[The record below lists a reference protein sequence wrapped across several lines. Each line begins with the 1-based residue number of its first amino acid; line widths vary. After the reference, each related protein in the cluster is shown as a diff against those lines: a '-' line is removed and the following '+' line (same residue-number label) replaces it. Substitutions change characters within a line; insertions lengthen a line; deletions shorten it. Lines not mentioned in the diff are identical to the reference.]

1 MRCQLFKIT
10 FLLSL
15 VMCPLLAISQ
25 SWPNKPVKL
34 IVPFAPGGMADV
46 VSRIMGQQLSDTWG
60 QQVVVE
66 NRVGAGGTIGTSAA
80 VKATPDGY
88 TLMAIFDTSTAA
100 PYLYKINYDLLQD
113 LIPISMVAR
122 SPMLL
127 VTNANFP
134 AKTLPSLLQYAK
146 DKPSTINFVTVG
158 PGSPARLMLE
168 LLKNSTGIN
177 VTVVPY
183 KGGGPAMVDLI
194 SGQVDA
200 MFAALPTV
208 APHIKAGRLRVLAVT
223 SGKRSNLAPGVPAM
237 SETIPGF
244 DTEAWVGIMG
254 PAKIPPEVVAQINT
268 DVAKILNSAE
278 IKNKFFENGLE
289 PSYANPEDFERWIR
303 RETARWA
310 KVIREQNVTLD

>member
-1 MRCQLFKIT
+1 MRCTLFKAA
-10 FLLSL
+10 FLLSFAL
-15 VMCPLLAISQ
+15 CPFWVMSQ
-25 SWPNKPVKL
+25 TWPNKPVKL
-34 IVPFAPGGMADV
+34 IVPFPPGGMADV
-46 VSRIMGQQLSDTWG
+46 VSRILGQHLSETWG

-66 NRVGAGGTIGTSAA
+66 NRAGAGGTIGTSAV
-80 VKATPDGY
+80 VKAAPDGY
-88 TLMAIFDTSTAA
+88 TLMAAFDTHAAA

-113 LIPISMVAR
+113 LTPISMVAR

-127 VTNANFP
+127 VANANFS

-146 DKPSTINFVTVG
+146 DKPSAINFVTVG

-200 MFAALPTV
+200 MIASVPTV
-208 APHIKAGRLRVLAVT
+208 APHVKSGRLRVLAVT
-223 SGKRSNLAPGVPAM
+223 SEKRSSLVPGVPAM

-244 DTEAWVGIMG
+244 GTEAWVGIMG
-254 PAKIPPEVVAQINT
+254 PAKMPPEVVAQINT
-268 DVAKILNSAE
+268 DVAKALNSAE
-278 IKNKFFENGLE
+278 IKNKFIENGLE
-289 PSYANPEDFERWIR
+289 PSYANPEEFERWIR
-303 RETARWA
+303 REMARWS
-310 KVIREQNVTLD
+310 KVIKEQNVTLD

>member
-1 MRCQLFKIT
+1 MRCTLFKAA
-10 FLLSL
+10 FLLSFAL
-15 VMCPLLAISQ
+15 CPLWVMSQ
-25 SWPNKPVKL
+25 TWPNKPVKL
-34 IVPFAPGGMADV
+34 IVPFPPGGMADV
-46 VSRIMGQQLSDTWG
+46 VSRILGQHLSETWG

-66 NRVGAGGTIGTSAA
+66 NRAGAGGTIGTSAV
-80 VKATPDGY
+80 VKAAPDGY
-88 TLMAIFDTSTAA
+88 TLMAAFDTHAAA

-113 LIPISMVAR
+113 LTPISMVAR

-127 VTNANFP
+127 VANANFS

-146 DKPSTINFVTVG
+146 DKPSAINFVTVG

-200 MFAALPTV
+200 MIASVPTV
-208 APHIKAGRLRVLAVT
+208 APHVKSGRLRVLAVT
-223 SGKRSNLAPGVPAM
+223 SEKRSSLVPGVPAM

-244 DTEAWVGIMG
+244 GTEAWVGIMG
-254 PAKIPPEVVAQINT
+254 PAKMPPEVVAQINT
-268 DVAKILNSAE
+268 DVAKALNSTE
-278 IKNKFFENGLE
+278 IKNKFIENGLE

-303 RETARWA
+303 REMARWS
-310 KVIREQNVTLD
+310 KVIKEQNVTLD

>member
-1 MRCQLFKIT
+1 MRCTFFKAA

-15 VMCPLLAISQ
+15 ALYPFWVMSQ
-25 SWPNKPVKL
+25 AWPNKPVKL
-34 IVPFAPGGMADV
+34 IVPFPPGGMADV
-46 VSRIMGQQLSDTWG
+46 VSRILGQHLSETWG

-66 NRVGAGGTIGTSAA
+66 NRAGAGGTIATSAV
-80 VKATPDGY
+80 VKAAPDGY
-88 TLMAIFDTSTAA
+88 TLMAVFDTHAAA

-113 LIPISMVAR
+113 LTPISMVAR

-127 VTNANFP
+127 VANANFP

-146 DKPSTINFVTVG
+146 DKPSAINFVTVG

-200 MFAALPTV
+200 MIASVPTV
-208 APHIKAGRLRVLAVT
+208 APHVKSGRLRVLAVT
-223 SGKRSNLAPGVPAM
+223 SEKRSNLVPGVPAM

-244 DTEAWVGIMG
+244 GTEAWVGIMG
-254 PAKIPPEVVAQINT
+254 PAKMSPEVVAQINT
-268 DVAKILNSAE
+268 DVAKALNSAE
-278 IKNKFFENGLE
+278 IKNKFIENGLE
-289 PSYANPEDFERWIR
+289 PSYSNPEEFERWIR
-303 RETARWA
+303 REMARWS

>member
-1 MRCQLFKIT
+1 
-10 FLLSL
+10 
-15 VMCPLLAISQ
+15 
-25 SWPNKPVKL
+25 
-34 IVPFAPGGMADV
+34 MADV
-46 VSRIMGQQLSDTWG
+46 VSRILGQHLSETWG

-66 NRVGAGGTIGTSAA
+66 NRAGAGGTIGTSAV
-80 VKATPDGY
+80 VKAAPDGY
-88 TLMAIFDTSTAA
+88 TLMAAFDTHAAA

-113 LIPISMVAR
+113 LTPISMVAR

-127 VTNANFP
+127 VANANFS

-146 DKPSTINFVTVG
+146 DKPSAINFVTVG

-200 MFAALPTV
+200 MIASVPTV
-208 APHIKAGRLRVLAVT
+208 APHVKSGRLRVLAVT
-223 SGKRSNLAPGVPAM
+223 SEKRSSLVPGVPAM

-244 DTEAWVGIMG
+244 GTEAWVGIMG
-254 PAKIPPEVVAQINT
+254 PAKMPPEVVAQINT
-268 DVAKILNSAE
+268 DVAKALNSAE
-278 IKNKFFENGLE
+278 IKNKFIENGLE
-289 PSYANPEDFERWIR
+289 PSYSNPEEFERWIR
-303 RETARWA
+303 REMARWS

>member
-15 VMCPLLAISQ
+15 VMCPPLAISQ

-310 KVIREQNVTLD
+310 KVIREQNVTVD

>member
-60 QQVVVE
+60 QQVLVE

-146 DKPSTINFVTVG
+146 DKPSAINFVTVG

-254 PAKIPPEVVAQINT
+254 PAKIPPEVVAQINI

-310 KVIREQNVTLD
+310 KVIREQNVTVD

>member
-1 MRCQLFKIT
+1 
-10 FLLSL
+10 
-15 VMCPLLAISQ
+15 
-25 SWPNKPVKL
+25 VKL
-34 IVPFAPGGMADV
+34 IVPFPPGGMADV
-46 VSRIMGQQLSDTWG
+46 VSRILGQHLSETWG

-66 NRVGAGGTIGTSAA
+66 NRAGAGGTIGTSAV
-80 VKATPDGY
+80 VKAAPDGY
-88 TLMAIFDTSTAA
+88 TLMAAFDTHAAA

-113 LIPISMVAR
+113 LTPISMVAR

-127 VTNANFP
+127 VANANFS

-146 DKPSTINFVTVG
+146 DKPSAINFVTVG

-200 MFAALPTV
+200 MIASVPTV
-208 APHIKAGRLRVLAVT
+208 APHVKSGRLRVLAVT
-223 SGKRSNLAPGVPAM
+223 SEKRSSLVPGVPAM

-244 DTEAWVGIMG
+244 GTEAWVGIMG
-254 PAKIPPEVVAQINT
+254 PAKMPPEVVAQINT
-268 DVAKILNSAE
+268 DVAKALNSAE
-278 IKNKFFENGLE
+278 IKNKFIENGLE
-289 PSYANPEDFERWIR
+289 PSYANPEEFERWIR
-303 RETARWA
+303 REMARWS
-310 KVIREQNVTLD
+310 KVIKEQNVTLD

>member
-1 MRCQLFKIT
+1 MRCTFFKAA

-15 VMCPLLAISQ
+15 ALYPFWVMSQ
-25 SWPNKPVKL
+25 AWPNKPVKL
-34 IVPFAPGGMADV
+34 IVPFPPGGMADV
-46 VSRIMGQQLSDTWG
+46 VSRILGQHLSETWG

-66 NRVGAGGTIGTSAA
+66 NRAGAGGTIATSAV
-80 VKATPDGY
+80 VKAAPDGY
-88 TLMAIFDTSTAA
+88 TLMAVFDTHAAA

-113 LIPISMVAR
+113 LTPISMVAR

-127 VTNANFP
+127 VANANFP

-146 DKPSTINFVTVG
+146 DKPSAINFVTVG

-200 MFAALPTV
+200 MIASVPTV
-208 APHIKAGRLRVLAVT
+208 APHVKSGRLRVLAVT
-223 SGKRSNLAPGVPAM
+223 SEKRSSLVPGVPAM

-244 DTEAWVGIMG
+244 GTEAWVGIMG
-254 PAKIPPEVVAQINT
+254 PAKMPPEVVAQINT
-268 DVAKILNSAE
+268 DVAKALNSAE
-278 IKNKFFENGLE
+278 IKNKFIENGLE
-289 PSYANPEDFERWIR
+289 PSYSNPEEFERWIR
-303 RETARWA
+303 REMARWA
-310 KVIREQNVTLD
+310 KVIKEQNVTLD

>member
-1 MRCQLFKIT
+1 MRCTFFKAA

-15 VMCPLLAISQ
+15 ALCPFWVMSQ
-25 SWPNKPVKL
+25 AWPNKPVKL
-34 IVPFAPGGMADV
+34 IVPFPPGGMADV
-46 VSRIMGQQLSDTWG
+46 VSRILGQHLSETWG

-66 NRVGAGGTIGTSAA
+66 NRAGAGGTIATSAV
-80 VKATPDGY
+80 VKAAPDGY
-88 TLMAIFDTSTAA
+88 TLMAVFDTHAAA

-113 LIPISMVAR
+113 LTPISMVAR

-127 VTNANFP
+127 VANANFP

-146 DKPSTINFVTVG
+146 DKPSAINFVTVG

-200 MFAALPTV
+200 MIASVPTV
-208 APHIKAGRLRVLAVT
+208 APHVKSGRLRVLAVT
-223 SGKRSNLAPGVPAM
+223 SEKRSSLVPGVPAM

-244 DTEAWVGIMG
+244 GTEAWVGIMG
-254 PAKIPPEVVAQINT
+254 PAKMPPEVVAQINT
-268 DVAKILNSAE
+268 DVAKALNSAE
-278 IKNKFFENGLE
+278 IKNKFIENGLE
-289 PSYANPEDFERWIR
+289 PSYSNPEEFERWIR
-303 RETARWA
+303 REMARWS

>member
-1 MRCQLFKIT
+1 MRCTLFKAA
-10 FLLSL
+10 FLLSFAL
-15 VMCPLLAISQ
+15 CPLWVMSQ
-25 SWPNKPVKL
+25 TWPNKPVKL
-34 IVPFAPGGMADV
+34 IVPFPPGGMADV
-46 VSRIMGQQLSDTWG
+46 VSRILGQHLSETWG

-66 NRVGAGGTIGTSAA
+66 NRAGAGGTIGTSAV
-80 VKATPDGY
+80 VKAAPDGY
-88 TLMAIFDTSTAA
+88 TLMAAFDTHAAA

-113 LIPISMVAR
+113 LTPISMVAR

-127 VTNANFP
+127 VANANFS

-146 DKPSTINFVTVG
+146 DKPSAINFVTVG

-200 MFAALPTV
+200 MIASVPTV
-208 APHIKAGRLRVLAVT
+208 APHVKSGRLRVLAVT
-223 SGKRSNLAPGVPAM
+223 SEKRSSLVPGVPAM

-244 DTEAWVGIMG
+244 GTEAWVGIMG
-254 PAKIPPEVVAQINT
+254 PAKMPPEVVAQINT
-268 DVAKILNSAE
+268 DVAKALNSAE
-278 IKNKFFENGLE
+278 IKNKFIENGLE
-289 PSYANPEDFERWIR
+289 PSYSNPEEFERWIR
-303 RETARWA
+303 REMARWS

>member
-1 MRCQLFKIT
+1 M
-10 FLLSL
+10 
-15 VMCPLLAISQ
+15 SQ
-25 SWPNKPVKL
+25 TWPNKPVKL
-34 IVPFAPGGMADV
+34 IVPFPPGGMADV
-46 VSRIMGQQLSDTWG
+46 VSRILGQHLSETWG

-66 NRVGAGGTIGTSAA
+66 NRAGAGGTIGTSAV
-80 VKATPDGY
+80 VKAAPDGY
-88 TLMAIFDTSTAA
+88 TLMAAFDTHAAA

-113 LIPISMVAR
+113 LTPISMVAR

-127 VTNANFP
+127 VANANFS

-146 DKPSTINFVTVG
+146 DKPSAINFVTVG

-200 MFAALPTV
+200 MIASVPTV
-208 APHIKAGRLRVLAVT
+208 APHVKSGRLRVLAVT
-223 SGKRSNLAPGVPAM
+223 SEKRSSLVPGVPAM

-244 DTEAWVGIMG
+244 GTEAWVGIMG
-254 PAKIPPEVVAQINT
+254 PAKMPPEVVAQINT
-268 DVAKILNSAE
+268 DVAKALNSAE
-278 IKNKFFENGLE
+278 IKNKFIENGLE
-289 PSYANPEDFERWIR
+289 PSYANPEEFERWIR
-303 RETARWA
+303 REMARWS
-310 KVIREQNVTLD
+310 KVIKEQNVTLD

>member
-1 MRCQLFKIT
+1 MRCTLFKAA
-10 FLLSL
+10 FLLCFAL
-15 VMCPLLAISQ
+15 CPLWVMSQ
-25 SWPNKPVKL
+25 TWPNKPVKL
-34 IVPFAPGGMADV
+34 IVPFPPGGMADV
-46 VSRIMGQQLSDTWG
+46 VSRILGQHLSEAWG

-66 NRVGAGGTIGTSAA
+66 NRAGAGGTIGTSAV
-80 VKATPDGY
+80 VKAAPDGY
-88 TLMAIFDTSTAA
+88 TLMAVFDTHAAA

-113 LIPISMVAR
+113 LTPISMVAR

-127 VTNANFP
+127 VANPNFP

-146 DKPSTINFVTVG
+146 DKPSAINFVTVG

-200 MFAALPTV
+200 MIASVPTV
-208 APHIKAGRLRVLAVT
+208 APHVKSGRLRVLAVT
-223 SGKRSNLAPGVPAM
+223 SEKRSSLVPGVPAM

-244 DTEAWVGIMG
+244 GTEAWVGIMG
-254 PAKIPPEVVAQINT
+254 PAKMPPEVVAQINT
-268 DVAKILNSAE
+268 DVVKALNSAE
-278 IKNKFFENGLE
+278 IKNKFIENGLE
-289 PSYANPEDFERWIR
+289 PSYANPEEFERWIR
-303 RETARWA
+303 REMARWS

>member
-1 MRCQLFKIT
+1 MRCTLFKAA
-10 FLLSL
+10 FLLSFAL
-15 VMCPLLAISQ
+15 CPLWVMSQ
-25 SWPNKPVKL
+25 TWPNKPVKL
-34 IVPFAPGGMADV
+34 IVPFPPGGMADV
-46 VSRIMGQQLSDTWG
+46 VSRILGQHLSETWG

-66 NRVGAGGTIGTSAA
+66 NRAGAGGTIGTSAV
-80 VKATPDGY
+80 VKAAPDGY
-88 TLMAIFDTSTAA
+88 TLMAAFDTHAAA

-113 LIPISMVAR
+113 LTPISMVAR

-127 VTNANFP
+127 VANANFS

-146 DKPSTINFVTVG
+146 DKPSAINFVTVG

-200 MFAALPTV
+200 MIASVPTV
-208 APHIKAGRLRVLAVT
+208 APHVKSGRLRVLAVT
-223 SGKRSNLAPGVPAM
+223 SEKRSSLVPGIPAM

-244 DTEAWVGIMG
+244 GTEAWVGIMG
-254 PAKIPPEVVAQINT
+254 PAKMPPEVVAQINT
-268 DVAKILNSAE
+268 DVAKALNSAE
-278 IKNKFFENGLE
+278 IKNKFIENGLE
-289 PSYANPEDFERWIR
+289 PSYSNPDEFERWIR
-303 RETARWA
+303 REMARWS
-310 KVIREQNVTLD
+310 KVIKEQNVTLD

>member
-1 MRCQLFKIT
+1 
-10 FLLSL
+10 
-15 VMCPLLAISQ
+15 
-25 SWPNKPVKL
+25 L
-34 IVPFAPGGMADV
+34 IVPFPPGGMADV
-46 VSRIMGQQLSDTWG
+46 VSRILGQHLSETWG

-66 NRVGAGGTIGTSAA
+66 NRAGAGGTIGTSAV
-80 VKATPDGY
+80 VKAAPDGY
-88 TLMAIFDTSTAA
+88 TLMAAFDTHAAA

-113 LIPISMVAR
+113 LTPISMVAR

-127 VTNANFP
+127 VANANFS

-146 DKPSTINFVTVG
+146 DKPSAINFVTVG

-200 MFAALPTV
+200 MIASVPTV
-208 APHIKAGRLRVLAVT
+208 APHVKSGRLRVLAVT
-223 SGKRSNLAPGVPAM
+223 SEKRSSLVPGVPAM

-244 DTEAWVGIMG
+244 GTEAWVGIMG
-254 PAKIPPEVVAQINT
+254 PAKMPPEVVAQINT
-268 DVAKILNSAE
+268 DVAKALNSAE
-278 IKNKFFENGLE
+278 IKNKFIENGLE
-289 PSYANPEDFERWIR
+289 PSYANPEEFERWIR
-303 RETARWA
+303 REMARWS

>member
-1 MRCQLFKIT
+1 MRCTFFKAA

-15 VMCPLLAISQ
+15 ALCPFWVMSQ
-25 SWPNKPVKL
+25 AWPNKPVKL
-34 IVPFAPGGMADV
+34 IVPFPPGGMADV
-46 VSRIMGQQLSDTWG
+46 VSRILGQHLSETWG

-66 NRVGAGGTIGTSAA
+66 NRAGAGGTIATSAV
-80 VKATPDGY
+80 VKAAPDGY
-88 TLMAIFDTSTAA
+88 TLMAVFDTHAAA

-113 LIPISMVAR
+113 LTPISMVAR

-127 VTNANFP
+127 VANANFP

-146 DKPSTINFVTVG
+146 DKPSAINFVTVG

-200 MFAALPTV
+200 MIASVPTV
-208 APHIKAGRLRVLAVT
+208 APHVKSGRLRVLAVT
-223 SGKRSNLAPGVPAM
+223 SEKRSNLVPGVPAM

-244 DTEAWVGIMG
+244 GTEAWVGIMG
-254 PAKIPPEVVAQINT
+254 PAKMSPEVVAQINT
-268 DVAKILNSAE
+268 DVAKALNSAE
-278 IKNKFFENGLE
+278 IKNKFIENGLE
-289 PSYANPEDFERWIR
+289 PSYSNPEEFERWIR
-303 RETARWA
+303 REMARWA
-310 KVIREQNVTLD
+310 KVIKEQNVTLD

>member
-1 MRCQLFKIT
+1 MRCTFFKAA

-15 VMCPLLAISQ
+15 ALCPFWVMSQ
-25 SWPNKPVKL
+25 AWPNKPVKL
-34 IVPFAPGGMADV
+34 IVPFPPGGMADV
-46 VSRIMGQQLSDTWG
+46 VSRILGQHLSETWG

-66 NRVGAGGTIGTSAA
+66 NRAGAGGTIATSAV
-80 VKATPDGY
+80 VKAAPDGY
-88 TLMAIFDTSTAA
+88 TLMAVFDTHAAA

-113 LIPISMVAR
+113 LTPISMVAR

-127 VTNANFP
+127 VANANFP
-134 AKTLPSLLQYAK
+134 AKTLSSLLQYAK
-146 DKPSTINFVTVG
+146 DKPSAINFVTVG

-200 MFAALPTV
+200 MIASVPTV
-208 APHIKAGRLRVLAVT
+208 APHVKSGRLRVLAVT
-223 SGKRSNLAPGVPAM
+223 SEKRSSLVPEVPAM

-244 DTEAWVGIMG
+244 GTEAWVGIMG
-254 PAKIPPEVVAQINT
+254 PAKMPPEVVAQINT
-268 DVAKILNSAE
+268 DVAKALNSAE
-278 IKNKFFENGLE
+278 IKNKFIENGLE
-289 PSYANPEDFERWIR
+289 PSYSNPEEFERWIR
-303 RETARWA
+303 REMARWA
-310 KVIREQNVTLD
+310 KVIKEQNVTLD

>member
-1 MRCQLFKIT
+1 MRCTLFKAA
-10 FLLSL
+10 FLLSFAL
-15 VMCPLLAISQ
+15 CPLWVMSQ
-25 SWPNKPVKL
+25 TWPNKPVKL
-34 IVPFAPGGMADV
+34 IVPFPPGGMADV
-46 VSRIMGQQLSDTWG
+46 VSRILGQHLSETWG

-66 NRVGAGGTIGTSAA
+66 NRAGAGGTIGTSAV
-80 VKATPDGY
+80 VKAAPDGY
-88 TLMAIFDTSTAA
+88 TLMAAFDTHAAA

-113 LIPISMVAR
+113 LTPISMVAR

-127 VTNANFP
+127 VANANFS

-146 DKPSTINFVTVG
+146 DKPSAINFVTVG

-200 MFAALPTV
+200 MIASVPTV
-208 APHIKAGRLRVLAVT
+208 APHVKSGRLRVLAVT
-223 SGKRSNLAPGVPAM
+223 SEKRSSLVPGVPAM

-244 DTEAWVGIMG
+244 GTEAWVGIMG
-254 PAKIPPEVVAQINT
+254 PAKMPPEVVAQINT
-268 DVAKILNSAE
+268 DVAKALNSTE
-278 IKNKFFENGLE
+278 IKNKFIENGLE
-289 PSYANPEDFERWIR
+289 PSYANPEEFERWIR
-303 RETARWA
+303 REMARWS

>member
-146 DKPSTINFVTVG
+146 DKPSAINFVTVG

-237 SETIPGF
+237 SEAIPGF

-254 PAKIPPEVVAQINT
+254 PAKIPPEVVAQINI

-310 KVIREQNVTLD
+310 KVIREQNVTVD

>member
-1 MRCQLFKIT
+1 
-10 FLLSL
+10 
-15 VMCPLLAISQ
+15 MCPLLAISQ

-146 DKPSTINFVTVG
+146 DKPSAINFVTVG

-254 PAKIPPEVVAQINT
+254 PAKIPPEVVAQINI

-310 KVIREQNVTLD
+310 KVIREQNVTVD

>member
-1 MRCQLFKIT
+1 
-10 FLLSL
+10 
-15 VMCPLLAISQ
+15 
-25 SWPNKPVKL
+25 
-34 IVPFAPGGMADV
+34 MADV
-46 VSRIMGQQLSDTWG
+46 VSRILGQHLSETWG

-66 NRVGAGGTIGTSAA
+66 NRAGAGGTIGTSAV
-80 VKATPDGY
+80 VKAAPDGY
-88 TLMAIFDTSTAA
+88 TLMAAFDTHAAA

-113 LIPISMVAR
+113 LTPISMVAR

-127 VTNANFP
+127 VANANFS

-146 DKPSTINFVTVG
+146 DKPSAINFVTVG

-200 MFAALPTV
+200 MIASVPTV
-208 APHIKAGRLRVLAVT
+208 APHVKSGRLRVLAVT
-223 SGKRSNLAPGVPAM
+223 SEKRSSLVPGVPAM

-244 DTEAWVGIMG
+244 GTEAWVGLMG
-254 PAKIPPEVVAQINT
+254 PAKMPPEVVAQINT
-268 DVAKILNSAE
+268 DVAKALNSAE
-278 IKNKFFENGLE
+278 IKNKFIENGLE
-289 PSYANPEDFERWIR
+289 PSYANPEEFERWIR
-303 RETARWA
+303 REMARWS

>member
-100 PYLYKINYDLLQD
+100 PYLYKIN
-113 LIPISMVAR
+113 
-122 SPMLL
+122 
-127 VTNANFP
+127 
-134 AKTLPSLLQYAK
+134 
-146 DKPSTINFVTVG
+146 
-158 PGSPARLMLE
+158 
-168 LLKNSTGIN
+168 
-177 VTVVPY
+177 
-183 KGGGPAMVDLI
+183 
-194 SGQVDA
+194 
-200 MFAALPTV
+200 
-208 APHIKAGRLRVLAVT
+208 
-223 SGKRSNLAPGVPAM
+223 
-237 SETIPGF
+237 
-244 DTEAWVGIMG
+244 
-254 PAKIPPEVVAQINT
+254 
-268 DVAKILNSAE
+268 
-278 IKNKFFENGLE
+278 
-289 PSYANPEDFERWIR
+289 
-303 RETARWA
+303 
-310 KVIREQNVTLD
+310 

>member
-1 MRCQLFKIT
+1 M
-10 FLLSL
+10 
-15 VMCPLLAISQ
+15 SQ
-25 SWPNKPVKL
+25 TWPNKPVKL
-34 IVPFAPGGMADV
+34 IVPFPPGGMADV
-46 VSRIMGQQLSDTWG
+46 VSRILGQHLSETWG

-66 NRVGAGGTIGTSAA
+66 NRAGAGGTIGTSAV
-80 VKATPDGY
+80 VKAAPDGY
-88 TLMAIFDTSTAA
+88 TLMAAFDTHAAA

-113 LIPISMVAR
+113 LTPISMVAR

-127 VTNANFP
+127 VANANFS

-146 DKPSTINFVTVG
+146 DKPSAINFVTVG

-200 MFAALPTV
+200 MIASVPTV
-208 APHIKAGRLRVLAVT
+208 APHVKSGRLRVLAVT
-223 SGKRSNLAPGVPAM
+223 SEKRSSLVPGIPAM

-244 DTEAWVGIMG
+244 GTEAWVGIMG
-254 PAKIPPEVVAQINT
+254 PAKMPPEVVAQINT
-268 DVAKILNSAE
+268 DVAKALNSAE
-278 IKNKFFENGLE
+278 IKNKFIENGLE
-289 PSYANPEDFERWIR
+289 PSYSNPDEFERWIR
-303 RETARWA
+303 REMARWS

>member
-1 MRCQLFKIT
+1 MRFTLFKAA
-10 FLLSL
+10 FLLSFAL
-15 VMCPLLAISQ
+15 CPLWVMSQ
-25 SWPNKPVKL
+25 TWPNKPVKL
-34 IVPFAPGGMADV
+34 IVPFPPGGMADV
-46 VSRIMGQQLSDTWG
+46 VSRILGQHLSETWG

-66 NRVGAGGTIGTSAA
+66 NRAGAGGTIGTSAV
-80 VKATPDGY
+80 VKAAPDGY
-88 TLMAIFDTSTAA
+88 TLMAAFDTHAAA

-113 LIPISMVAR
+113 LTPISMVAR

-127 VTNANFP
+127 VANANFS

-146 DKPSTINFVTVG
+146 DKPSAINFVTVG

-200 MFAALPTV
+200 MIASVPTV
-208 APHIKAGRLRVLAVT
+208 APHVKSGRLRVLAVT
-223 SGKRSNLAPGVPAM
+223 SEKRSSLVPGVPAM

-244 DTEAWVGIMG
+244 GTEAWVGLMG
-254 PAKIPPEVVAQINT
+254 PAKMPPEVVAQINT
-268 DVAKILNSAE
+268 DVAKALNSAE
-278 IKNKFFENGLE
+278 IKNKFIENGLE
-289 PSYANPEDFERWIR
+289 PSYANPEEFERWIR
-303 RETARWA
+303 REMARWS

>member
-127 VTNANFP
+127 VTNANYP

-146 DKPSTINFVTVG
+146 DKPSAINFVTVG

-254 PAKIPPEVVAQINT
+254 PAKIPPEVVAQINI

-310 KVIREQNVTLD
+310 KVIREQNVTVD

>member
-1 MRCQLFKIT
+1 MRCTFFKAA

-15 VMCPLLAISQ
+15 ALYPFWVMSQ
-25 SWPNKPVKL
+25 AWPNKPVKL
-34 IVPFAPGGMADV
+34 IVPFPPGGMADV
-46 VSRIMGQQLSDTWG
+46 VSRILGQHLSETWG

-66 NRVGAGGTIGTSAA
+66 NRAGAGGTIATSAV
-80 VKATPDGY
+80 VKAAPDGY
-88 TLMAIFDTSTAA
+88 TLMAVFDTHAAA

-113 LIPISMVAR
+113 LTPISMVAR

-127 VTNANFP
+127 VANANFP

-146 DKPSTINFVTVG
+146 DKPSAINFVTVG

-200 MFAALPTV
+200 MIASVPTV
-208 APHIKAGRLRVLAVT
+208 APHVKSGRLRVLAVT
-223 SGKRSNLAPGVPAM
+223 SEKRSSLVPGVPAM

-244 DTEAWVGIMG
+244 GTEAWVGIMG
-254 PAKIPPEVVAQINT
+254 PAKMPPEVVAQINT
-268 DVAKILNSAE
+268 DVAKALNSAE
-278 IKNKFFENGLE
+278 IKNKFIENGLE
-289 PSYANPEDFERWIR
+289 PSYSNPEEFERWIR
-303 RETARWA
+303 REMARWS

>member
-113 LIPISMVAR
+113 LMPISMVAR

-310 KVIREQNVTLD
+310 KVIREQNVTVD

>member
-1 MRCQLFKIT
+1 MRCTLFKAA
-10 FLLSL
+10 FLLSFAL
-15 VMCPLLAISQ
+15 CPLWVMSQ
-25 SWPNKPVKL
+25 TWPNKPVKL
-34 IVPFAPGGMADV
+34 IVPFPPGGMADV
-46 VSRIMGQQLSDTWG
+46 VSRILGQHLSETWG

-66 NRVGAGGTIGTSAA
+66 NRAGAGGTIGTSAV
-80 VKATPDGY
+80 VKAAPDGY
-88 TLMAIFDTSTAA
+88 TLMAAFDTHAAA

-113 LIPISMVAR
+113 LTPISMVAR

-127 VTNANFP
+127 VANANFS

-146 DKPSTINFVTVG
+146 DKPSAINFVTVG

-200 MFAALPTV
+200 MIASVPTV
-208 APHIKAGRLRVLAVT
+208 APHVKSGRLRVLAVT
-223 SGKRSNLAPGVPAM
+223 SEKRSSLVPGVPAM

-244 DTEAWVGIMG
+244 GTEAWVGIMG
-254 PAKIPPEVVAQINT
+254 PAKMPPEVVAQINT
-268 DVAKILNSAE
+268 DVAKALNSAE
-278 IKNKFFENGLE
+278 IKNKFIENGLE
-289 PSYANPEDFERWIR
+289 PSYSNPDEFERWIR
-303 RETARWA
+303 REMARWS
-310 KVIREQNVTLD
+310 KVIKEQNVTLD

>member
-1 MRCQLFKIT
+1 MRCTLFKAA
-10 FLLSL
+10 FLLSFAL
-15 VMCPLLAISQ
+15 CPLWVMSQ
-25 SWPNKPVKL
+25 TWPNKPVKL
-34 IVPFAPGGMADV
+34 IVPFPPGGMADV
-46 VSRIMGQQLSDTWG
+46 VSRILGQHLSEAWG

-66 NRVGAGGTIGTSAA
+66 NRAGAGGTIGTSAV
-80 VKATPDGY
+80 VKAAPDGY
-88 TLMAIFDTSTAA
+88 TLMAVFDTHAAA

-113 LIPISMVAR
+113 LTPISMVAR

-127 VTNANFP
+127 VANPNFP

-146 DKPSTINFVTVG
+146 DKPSAINFVTVG

-200 MFAALPTV
+200 MIASVPTV
-208 APHIKAGRLRVLAVT
+208 APHVKSGRLRVLAVT
-223 SGKRSNLAPGVPAM
+223 SEKRSSLVPGVPAM

-244 DTEAWVGIMG
+244 GTEAWVGIMG
-254 PAKIPPEVVAQINT
+254 PAKMPPEVVAQINT
-268 DVAKILNSAE
+268 DVVKALNSAE
-278 IKNKFFENGLE
+278 IKNKFIENGLE
-289 PSYANPEDFERWIR
+289 PSYANPEEFERWIR
-303 RETARWA
+303 REMARWS

>member
-1 MRCQLFKIT
+1 MRCTLFKAA
-10 FLLSL
+10 FLLSFAL
-15 VMCPLLAISQ
+15 CPIWVMSQ
-25 SWPNKPVKL
+25 TWPNKPVKL
-34 IVPFAPGGMADV
+34 IVPFPPGGMADV
-46 VSRIMGQQLSDTWG
+46 VSRILGQHLSETWG

-66 NRVGAGGTIGTSAA
+66 NRAGAGGTIGTSAV
-80 VKATPDGY
+80 VKAAPDGY
-88 TLMAIFDTSTAA
+88 TLMAAFDTHAAA

-113 LIPISMVAR
+113 LTPISMVAR

-127 VTNANFP
+127 VANANFS

-146 DKPSTINFVTVG
+146 DKPSAINFVTVG

-200 MFAALPTV
+200 MIASVPTV
-208 APHIKAGRLRVLAVT
+208 APHVKSGRLRVLAVT
-223 SGKRSNLAPGVPAM
+223 SEKRSSLVPGVPAM

-244 DTEAWVGIMG
+244 GTEAWVGIMG
-254 PAKIPPEVVAQINT
+254 PAKMPPEVVAQINT
-268 DVAKILNSAE
+268 DVAKALNSAE
-278 IKNKFFENGLE
+278 IKNKFIENGLE
-289 PSYANPEDFERWIR
+289 PSYSNPDEFERWIR
-303 RETARWA
+303 REMARWS

>member
-1 MRCQLFKIT
+1 MRCTLFKAA
-10 FLLSL
+10 FLLSFAL
-15 VMCPLLAISQ
+15 CPLWVMSQ
-25 SWPNKPVKL
+25 TWPNKPVKL
-34 IVPFAPGGMADV
+34 IVPFPPGGMADV
-46 VSRIMGQQLSDTWG
+46 VSRILGQHLSETWG

-66 NRVGAGGTIGTSAA
+66 NRAGAGGTIGTSAV
-80 VKATPDGY
+80 VKAAPDGY
-88 TLMAIFDTSTAA
+88 TLMAAFDTHAAA

-113 LIPISMVAR
+113 LTPISMVAR

-127 VTNANFP
+127 VANANFS

-146 DKPSTINFVTVG
+146 DKPSAINFVTVG

-200 MFAALPTV
+200 MIASVPTV
-208 APHIKAGRLRVLAVT
+208 APHVKSGRLRVLAVT
-223 SGKRSNLAPGVPAM
+223 SEKRSSLVPGVPSM

-244 DTEAWVGIMG
+244 GTEAWVGLMG
-254 PAKIPPEVVAQINT
+254 PAKMPPEVVAQINT
-268 DVAKILNSAE
+268 DVAKALNSAE
-278 IKNKFFENGLE
+278 IKNKFIENGLE
-289 PSYANPEDFERWIR
+289 PSYANPEEFERWIR
-303 RETARWA
+303 REMARWS

>member
-1 MRCQLFKIT
+1 MRCTLFKAA
-10 FLLSL
+10 FLLSFAL
-15 VMCPLLAISQ
+15 CPLWVMSQ
-25 SWPNKPVKL
+25 TWPNKPVKL
-34 IVPFAPGGMADV
+34 IVPFPPGGMADV
-46 VSRIMGQQLSDTWG
+46 VSRILGQHLSETWG

-66 NRVGAGGTIGTSAA
+66 NRAGAGGTIGTSAV
-80 VKATPDGY
+80 VKAAPDGY
-88 TLMAIFDTSTAA
+88 TLMATFDTHAAA

-113 LIPISMVAR
+113 LTPISMVAR

-127 VTNANFP
+127 VANANFS

-146 DKPSTINFVTVG
+146 DKPSAINFVTVG

-200 MFAALPTV
+200 MIASVPTV
-208 APHIKAGRLRVLAVT
+208 APHVKSGRLRVLAVT
-223 SGKRSNLAPGVPAM
+223 SEKRSSLVPGVPAM

-244 DTEAWVGIMG
+244 GTEAWVGIMG
-254 PAKIPPEVVAQINT
+254 PAKMPPEVVAQINT
-268 DVAKILNSAE
+268 DVAKALNSAD
-278 IKNKFFENGLE
+278 IKNKFIENGLE
-289 PSYANPEDFERWIR
+289 PSYANPEEFERWIR
-303 RETARWA
+303 REMARWS

>member
-1 MRCQLFKIT
+1 MRCTFFKAA

-15 VMCPLLAISQ
+15 ALYPFWVMSQ
-25 SWPNKPVKL
+25 AWPNKPVKL
-34 IVPFAPGGMADV
+34 IVPFPPGGMADV
-46 VSRIMGQQLSDTWG
+46 VSRILGQHLSETWG

-66 NRVGAGGTIGTSAA
+66 NRAGAGGTIATTAV
-80 VKATPDGY
+80 VKAAPDGY
-88 TLMAIFDTSTAA
+88 TLMAAFDTHAAA

-113 LIPISMVAR
+113 LTPISMVAR

-127 VTNANFP
+127 VANANFP
-134 AKTLPSLLQYAK
+134 VKTLPSLLQYAK
-146 DKPSTINFVTVG
+146 DKPSAINFVTVG

-200 MFAALPTV
+200 MIASVPTV
-208 APHIKAGRLRVLAVT
+208 APHVKSGRLRVLAVT
-223 SGKRSNLAPGVPAM
+223 SEKRSSLVPGVPAM

-244 DTEAWVGIMG
+244 GTEAWVGIMG
-254 PAKIPPEVVAQINT
+254 PAKMPPEVVAQINT
-268 DVAKILNSAE
+268 DVAKALNSAE
-278 IKNKFFENGLE
+278 IKNKFIENGLE
-289 PSYANPEDFERWIR
+289 PSYSNPEEFERWIR
-303 RETARWA
+303 REMARWS

>member
-1 MRCQLFKIT
+1 MRCTFFKAA

-15 VMCPLLAISQ
+15 ALYPFWVMSQ
-25 SWPNKPVKL
+25 AWPNKPVKL
-34 IVPFAPGGMADV
+34 IVPFPPGGMADV
-46 VSRIMGQQLSDTWG
+46 VSRILGQHLSETWG

-66 NRVGAGGTIGTSAA
+66 NRAGAGGTIATSAV
-80 VKATPDGY
+80 VKAAPDGY
-88 TLMAIFDTSTAA
+88 TLMAVFDTHAAA

-113 LIPISMVAR
+113 LTPISMVAR

-127 VTNANFP
+127 VANANFP
-134 AKTLPSLLQYAK
+134 AKTLPGLLQYAK
-146 DKPSTINFVTVG
+146 DKPSAINFVTVG

-200 MFAALPTV
+200 MIASVPTV
-208 APHIKAGRLRVLAVT
+208 APHVKSGRLRVLAVT
-223 SGKRSNLAPGVPAM
+223 SEKRSSLVPGVPAM

-244 DTEAWVGIMG
+244 GTEAWVGIMG
-254 PAKIPPEVVAQINT
+254 PAKMPPEVVAQINT
-268 DVAKILNSAE
+268 DVAKALNSAE
-278 IKNKFFENGLE
+278 IKNKFIENGLE
-289 PSYANPEDFERWIR
+289 PSYSNPEEFERWIR
-303 RETARWA
+303 REMARWS

>member
-1 MRCQLFKIT
+1 MRCTLFKAA
-10 FLLSL
+10 FLLSFAL
-15 VMCPLLAISQ
+15 CPLWVMSQ
-25 SWPNKPVKL
+25 TWPNKPVKL
-34 IVPFAPGGMADV
+34 IVPFPPGGMADV
-46 VSRIMGQQLSDTWG
+46 VSRILGQHLSETWG

-66 NRVGAGGTIGTSAA
+66 NRAGAGGTIGTSAV
-80 VKATPDGY
+80 VKAAPDGY
-88 TLMAIFDTSTAA
+88 TLMATFDTHAAA

-113 LIPISMVAR
+113 LTPISMVAR

-127 VTNANFP
+127 VANANFS

-146 DKPSTINFVTVG
+146 DKPSAINFVTVG

-200 MFAALPTV
+200 MIASVPTV
-208 APHIKAGRLRVLAVT
+208 APHVKSGRLRVLAVT
-223 SGKRSNLAPGVPAM
+223 SEKRSSLVPGVPAM

-244 DTEAWVGIMG
+244 GTEAWVGIMG
-254 PAKIPPEVVAQINT
+254 PAKMPPEVVAQINT
-268 DVAKILNSAE
+268 DVAKALNSAE
-278 IKNKFFENGLE
+278 IKNKFIENGLE
-289 PSYANPEDFERWIR
+289 PSYANPEEFERWIR
-303 RETARWA
+303 RERARWS
-310 KVIREQNVTLD
+310 KVIKEQKVTLD

>member
-146 DKPSTINFVTVG
+146 DKPSAINFVTVG

-254 PAKIPPEVVAQINT
+254 PAKIPPEVVAQINI

-310 KVIREQNVTLD
+310 KVIREQNVTVD

>member
-1 MRCQLFKIT
+1 MRCTLFKAA
-10 FLLSL
+10 FLLSFAL
-15 VMCPLLAISQ
+15 CPLWVMSQ
-25 SWPNKPVKL
+25 TWPNKPVKL
-34 IVPFAPGGMADV
+34 IVPFPPGGMADV
-46 VSRIMGQQLSDTWG
+46 VSRILGQHLSETWG

-66 NRVGAGGTIGTSAA
+66 NRAGAGGTIGTSAV
-80 VKATPDGY
+80 VKAAPDGY
-88 TLMAIFDTSTAA
+88 TLMAAFDTHAAA

-113 LIPISMVAR
+113 LTPISMVAR

-127 VTNANFP
+127 VANANFS

-146 DKPSTINFVTVG
+146 DKPSAINFVTVG

-200 MFAALPTV
+200 MIASVPTV
-208 APHIKAGRLRVLAVT
+208 APHVKSGRLRVLAVT
-223 SGKRSNLAPGVPAM
+223 SEKRSSLVPGIPAM

-244 DTEAWVGIMG
+244 GTEAWVGIMG
-254 PAKIPPEVVAQINT
+254 PAKMPPEVVAQINT
-268 DVAKILNSAE
+268 DVAKALNSAE
-278 IKNKFFENGLE
+278 IKNKFIENGLE
-289 PSYANPEDFERWIR
+289 PSYSNPDEFERWIR
-303 RETARWA
+303 REMARWS